1 MGCLFVLEP
10 ATPQVYNFCLK
21 DTLFWLLAHNRTAS
35 RMLWPM
41 YSPAHP
47 PPFHCTDWG
56 LHSEPP
62 IRYTPRQ
69 TLQQLLVLTASFSS
83 FAEWEQATQR
93 LLQVATKARWNKTVE
108 LSDTLCTATAGGR
121 TLVICKVENK
131 FRKAASIR
139 PGLRRAEMVK
149 QTQSRL
155 VVVVVSVWLAAVLAT
170 QAGGHCALGTRW
182 TRQN

>member
-1 MGCLFVLEP
+1 M
-10 ATPQVYNFCLK
+10 
-21 DTLFWLLAHNRTAS
+21 
-35 RMLWPM
+35 
-41 YSPAHP
+41 
-47 PPFHCTDWG
+47 
-56 LHSEPP
+56 
-62 IRYTPRQ
+62 
-69 TLQQLLVLTASFSS
+69 
-83 FAEWEQATQR
+83 
-93 LLQVATKARWNKTVE
+93 LLQVATKVRWNKTVE